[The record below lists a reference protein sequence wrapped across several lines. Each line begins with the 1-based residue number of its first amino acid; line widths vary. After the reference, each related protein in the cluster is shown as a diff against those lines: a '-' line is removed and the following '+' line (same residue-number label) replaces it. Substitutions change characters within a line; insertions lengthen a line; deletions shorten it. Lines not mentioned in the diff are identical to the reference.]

1 MADSGAGARTWQ
13 DQGNFSELEN
23 KKCSM
28 NQADTEASW
37 KVLPLAKSGIIR
49 ASKWIASVTAYNSEN
64 K

>member
-1 MADSGAGARTWQ
+1 MPYSRSGARTQQ

-49 ASKWIASVTAYNSEN
+49 ASK
-64 K
+64 